1 MARYDY
7 ESTQQYAEQ
16 KFAEAKQYNEEQAKK
31 QEKFSKR
38 LLMFDTAVKG
48 ANTLINQ
55 RANTLKNSLAEERA
69 YLMNAQSGAKKI
81 IEQDNKLID
90 ENKSRK
96 EWIQEQML
104 EQYRSQIETNVPG
117 LTTQKFKDGKVIE
130 VAKYDIPT
138 STLANTTLFIDGEE
152 INFNDLVDNRTSEW
166 ETLVSQAK
174 SVPSN
179 VKDLDAYVDQYV
191 DKEMPSNLFDWMT
204 RPLRKASK
212 NETSETL
219 QDKLNKSSKEI
230 LENPMFSNF
239 TKFQKSLN
247 TYQENFPNQIV
258 DLVND
263 FGKELKRDLNGNIID
278 TRFDKIVE
286 NIEVEIKAQTGT
298 IEDPVTNKKTEV
310 IKYTPQTK
318 ITNVDNT
325 TSVRTGNTTQITTGE
340 QILVKLEGPLLNI
353 YEDILSEKGLNAFI
367 QHPMYAKN
375 PIKAFNDV
383 VTEGINEKGPN
394 LYIKGDVNIGAT
406 MEKLFESKDMQEL
419 LGVAQPLS
427 RESFPSSP
435 QAEDYSTYEEYLKSH
450 QENISNVFTE
460 TLRPV
465 FEGLRNLGI

>member
-7 ESTQQYAEQ
+7 ESTLG
-16 KFAEAKQYNEEQAKK
+16 FAQEKIDEARDYREKQAKK
-31 QEKFSKR
+31 QEKFAKR
-38 LLMFDTAVKG
+38 LLMFDTAVQG
-48 ANTLINQ
+48 ANYLIEQ
-55 RANTLKNSLAEERA
+55 RADALTQSLAEEKA

-81 IEQDNKLID
+81 IEQDNKLI
-90 ENKSRK
+90 EQNKSQR

-117 LTTQKFKDGKVIE
+117 LTTQKFKDGQVIE

-138 STLANTTLFIDGEE
+138 STLANTTLLIDGEE
-152 INFNDLVDNRTSEW
+152 ISFNDLVEKRTNEW
-166 ETLVSQAK
+166 KTLVAQAK
-174 SVPSN
+174 SVPSK
-179 VKDLDAYVDQYV
+179 VKDLDGYIDQYV
-191 DKEMPSNLFDWMT
+191 DREMPSNLFDWMT
-204 RPLRKASK
+204 KPLRKASK

-219 QDKLNKSSKEI
+219 QDKLNRSSKEI
-230 LENPMFSNF
+230 LENPMFSKF

-310 IKYTPQTK
+310 INYTPQTK

-325 TSVRTGNTTQITTGE
+325 TSVRTGKTTQLTTGE

-375 PIKAFNDV
+375 PMKAFNDV
-383 VTEGINEKGPN
+383 VARGINEKGPN

-419 LGVAQPLS
+419 LGVAQPLT
-427 RESFPSSP
+427 REDFPSSP
-435 QAEDYSTYEEYLKSH
+435 QAEDYSTYEEYLESH

>member
-7 ESTQQYAEQ
+7 ESTLEYAQQ
-16 KFAEAKQYNEEQAKK
+16 KVDEARASREKTIKD

-38 LLMFDTAVKG
+38 LLMFDTAVQG
-48 ANTLINQ
+48 ANYLINQ
-55 RANTLKNSLAEERA
+55 RADTLKNSLAEERA

-152 INFNDLVDNRTSEW
+152 INFNDLVDKRTSEW

-310 IKYTPQTK
+310 INYTPQTK

-340 QILVKLEGPLLNI
+340 QILVKLESALLKT

-367 QHPMYAKN
+367 QHPMYVKN
-375 PIKAFNDV
+375 PMKAFNDV
-383 VTEGINEKGPN
+383 VARGINEEGVN
-394 LYIKGDVNIGAT
+394 LYVRGDIDVGKAIENLMQSPDIKEIV
-406 MEKLFESKDMQEL
+406 
-419 LGVAQPLS
+419 GVAQPLS
-427 RESFPSSP
+427 K
-435 QAEDYSTYEEYLKSH
+435 EDFLRSDKANIYDTYEEYLNSH
-450 QENISNVFTE
+450 RENISPVITE
-460 TLRPV
+460 TLNNIV
-465 FEGLRNLGI
+465 LGLRNTKQ